1 MKYSYFKNL
10 NIINICI
17 LEFSFFQI
25 NESNTI
31 KFQIKT
37 LKFLEINKNNNELD
51 KERYFYYDLILNNI
65 YSSIKIG
72 TPPKKIIGFYSG
84 KINEFSII
92 HDKCFLNHSKY
103 NRTQSKSFINLTSF
117 IISHRDY
124 KNGCFAQEN
133 FEFEQYI
140 EDMKKGDKN
149 NTIFFNKIKF
159 FLPDDY
165 PNSKNNKNIKNI
177 NTCGI
182 IGLQLNNKD
191 LFKETPKNFIYYL
204 MQYFLDINRTKIN
217 DNDNKMLLNNY
228 YWTFK
233 YNKDNNNYG
242 YFSIGDPPHIY
253 EPENYKNKQFKE
265 FNIEFGYSSLY
276 WNIQFAEIYINKND
290 NNNNKFN
297 TDKIYLKKYFDGNKC
312 LFYPEI
318 NVIFGTI
325 QFFNLIKKEFFNK
338 YFINNICFERK
349 VYISNNNSTI
359 IEGFGGE
366 YTIISCKANKI
377 DKEKFYLEFPSL
389 NFYHQ
394 LINYT
399 FIFNGNELFIEDQNK
414 NIYFLICT
422 KKNAVDQWI
431 FGKVFMK
438 KYQII
443 FNNEMKTIGFY
454 IERNN
459 YNVNIINSSNHIKVI
474 IIIILS
480 FLIILL
486 FIILI
491 KIYKKSIGAK
501 KKIYIKE
508 LEMINEDSKLL

>member
-1 MKYSYFKNL
+1 MKNSYFKYL
-10 NIINICI
+10 NILNICI
-17 LEFSFFQI
+17 LELIFFQI

-31 KFQIKT
+31 KFKIT
-37 LKFLEINKNNNELD
+37 SLKFSENNNNDNELD
-51 KERYFYYDLILNNI
+51 EEKYFYYDLILNNI
-65 YSSIKIG
+65 YTSIKIG
-72 TPPKKIIGFYSG
+72 TPPKKIYGFYSG

-117 IISHRDY
+117 NITHKNY

-140 EDMKKGDKN
+140 EYKKNGDEDDS
-149 NTIFFNKIKF
+149 ISFQKIKF

-165 PNSKNNKNIKNI
+165 NQNPDYKNNKNI

-204 MQYFLDINRTKIN
+204 MQYFSDIKRTKAN
-217 DNDNKMLLNNY
+217 NNNNMSLNNY
-228 YWTFK
+228 YWTIK
-233 YNKDNNNYG
+233 YNKDNDNYG

-276 WNIQFAEIYINKND
+276 WNIQFGEIYITK
-290 NNNNKFN
+290 NNNNKVN
-297 TDKIYLKKYFDGNKC
+297 SDIIYLQKYFDGHKC

-318 NVIFGTI
+318 NPIFGTI
-325 QFFNLIKKEFFNK
+325 QFFNLIKKVFFNK
-338 YFINNICFERK
+338 FFTNNICFEKK
-349 VYISNNNSTI
+349 VYLSNYNSTI

-366 YTIISCKANKI
+366 YNIISCDANKF
-377 DKEKFYLEFPSL
+377 DKEKFYLDFPSL

-394 LINYT
+394 LMNYT
-399 FIFNGNELFIEDQNK
+399 FKFNGTELFVEDKNN

-431 FGKVFMK
+431 FGKIFMK
-438 KYQII
+438 KYQMI
-443 FNNEMKTIGFY
+443 FNNEMKTI
-454 IERNN
+454 NW
-459 YNVNIINSSNHIKVI
+459 
-474 IIIILS
+474 IL
-480 FLIILL
+480 
-486 FIILI
+486 
-491 KIYKKSIGAK
+491 Y
-501 KKIYIKE
+501 
-508 LEMINEDSKLL
+508 